1 MNWDRKATWHGLL
14 ALLFI
19 LGLIWITLSREPP
32 DVVAARSQRPPS
44 PQVDAPAPDFSL
56 KTLTGETIRL
66 SNLQGQAVLVNFWAT
81 WCPPCRAEMP
91 AIQQVYDKYRGQGV
105 TVLAINLQESEAQ
118 VSNFAGQTRLTFPIL
133 IDQEGTVFARYR
145 VNGLPSTFFVDR
157 QGVIRTVTLG
167 GPMTEAFI
175 DSQVADL
182 LAPSEGQ

>member
-1 MNWDRKATWHGLL
+1 MNWDRKATWHGFL

-19 LGLIWITLSREPP
+19 LGLIWIAFSRVPP
-32 DVVAARSQRPPS
+32 DVAAARSQRTPS
-44 PQVDAPAPDFSL
+44 PQVDSPAPDFSL

-66 SNLQGQAVLVNFWAT
+66 SDLQGQAVMVNFWAT

-91 AIQQVYDKYRGQGV
+91 AIQQVYDKYRGQNF
-105 TVLAINLQESEAQ
+105 TVLAVNLQEGEAQ
-118 VSNFAGQTRLTFPIL
+118 VADFAGQMGLTFPIL